1 MKSKDD
7 VGDVQITSRVRG
19 GFEMVGMKDLNE
31 IARRNPKM
39 NKKGVFQFV
48 GGMTKKST
56 EKKAK
61 QQGLKVMKGSYD
73 RFGNTYRL
81 IGYKEMK

>member
-1 MKSKDD
+1 ML
-7 VGDVQITSRVRG
+7 
-19 GFEMVGMKDLNE
+19 GMNDLRD
-31 IARRNPKM
+31 IARKNPKM
-39 NKKGVFQFV
+39 NKKGVFMFV
-48 GGMTKKST
+48 GGTTKKST

-61 QQGLKVMKGSYD
+61 QQGLKVMKGSYG